1 MAFKITDESKK
12 ETASVNVSP
21 TQDGSFIVKGVVVD
35 SVNEANVA
43 VALDRM
49 NFDYEYQYDF
59 GIQGVAGSQI
69 IDFLVETLPRPTP
82 LFVHGGYWHTG
93 TFAINE
99 TVKMEQLKSATR
111 GAWADPKVIW
121 EDQCETVDDAY
132 ANLQTLL
139 L

>member
-1 MAFKITDESKK
+1 MAYTITSDTKK
-12 ETASVNVSP
+12 AASSRNVTP
-21 TQDGSFIVKGVVVD
+21 TQDGKFLVKGIVVD

-43 VALDRM
+43 VALDRL

-59 GIQGVAGSQI
+59 GIKGVAGSQI

-93 TFAINE
+93 TFAIDE
-99 TVKMEQLKSATR
+99 TIKMEQLKSVTK

-121 EDQCETVDDAY
+121 EDQCETPDDAY
-132 ANLQTLL
+132 ASLQTLL